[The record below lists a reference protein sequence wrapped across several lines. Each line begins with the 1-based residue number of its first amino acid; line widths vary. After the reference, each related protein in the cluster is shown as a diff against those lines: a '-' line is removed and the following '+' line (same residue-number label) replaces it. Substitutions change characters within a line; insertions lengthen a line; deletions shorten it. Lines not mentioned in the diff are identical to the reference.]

1 MFHFNFDFL
10 TYHGYCPYNI
20 VADLSDVAIDC
31 EMAAGARHA
40 QDGGCVEKGRR
51 CSSGR
56 EEERTRY
63 GDAGRNWSERQ
74 SAYSG
79 YGRSQRTWRGND
91 DGPIIPRE
99 YAEDVDFVEVKE
111 FSETKIGAESRTSSG
126 RRRNRYEESQVSD
139 AVWEMVKPGK
149 RKK

>member
-1 MFHFNFDFL
+1 MGIAL
-10 TYHGYCPYNI
+10 IILLLICLMWPLI
-20 VADLSDVAIDC
+20 VKWLRALAMRKMEDVLRK
-31 EMAAGARHA
+31 AAGAPPR
-40 QDGGCVEKGRR
+40 EKRGSRR
-51 CSSGR
+51 D
-56 EEERTRY
+56 Y

-79 YGRSQRTWRGND
+79 YGRSQRTRRGND

-99 YAEDVDFVEVKE
+99 YAEDVDFVEVRE
-111 FSETKIGAESRTSSG
+111 FSETKIGAESRTSFG